1 MYYDVLLKLYAWE
14 HIPKFVR
21 THEKWIC
28 EYEYLSME
36 RVKRN
41 EAGYGVK
48 GENMITVIQ
57 TREDNVVN
65 DNNGTWTEEAD

>member
-1 MYYDVLLKLYAWE
+1 
-14 HIPKFVR
+14 
-21 THEKWIC
+21 
-28 EYEYLSME
+28 ME

-65 DNNGTWTEEAD
+65 DNNGT